1 MFEIVDHEIDVAL
14 MTSQVTVPEAGAIAT
29 FIGLTRNFTGDMKV
43 ELLQYEAYHSMA
55 IKKMEQIGREASEK
69 FDIRKIA
76 ITHRIGSVRVEEASV
91 VIAVSA
97 SHRKPA
103 FQACEYAID
112 TLKEIVPIWKK
123 ELMTNG
129 EQIWIANDPDL
140 KKKDSI

>member
-1 MFEIVDHEIDVAL
+1 MFEIVESDIDINR
-14 MTSQVTVPEAGAIAT
+14 VTASVSSPEAGAIAT
-29 FIGLTRNFTGDMKV
+29 FIGLTRNFTGDMDV
-43 ELLQYEAYHSMA
+43 ALLDYEAYPSMA
-55 IKKMEQIGREASEK
+55 IKMMEKIGRDAMEK

-76 ITHRIGSVRVEEASV
+76 ITHRIGKVKVEEASV
-91 VIAVSA
+91 VIAVSS

-103 FQACEYAID
+103 FKACEYAID

-140 KKKDSI
+140 QKIK

>member
-1 MFEIVDHEIDVAL
+1 MYEIVEHEIDVEKVIARV
-14 MTSQVTVPEAGAIAT
+14 SVPEAGAVTT
-29 FIGLTRNFTGDMKV
+29 FIGLTRNFTGEMKV

-55 IKKMEQIGREASEK
+55 IKMMERIGLEAVEK
-69 FDIRKIA
+69 YDIRKIA
-76 ITHRIGSVRVEEASV
+76 ITHRIGDVAVEEASV

-123 ELMTNG
+123 ESMTNG
-129 EQIWIANDPDL
+129 KQKWIANDPDL
-140 KKKDSI
+140 KKL

>member
-1 MFEIVDHEIDVAL
+1 MFEIIDHEIDIESV
-14 MTSQVTVPEAGAIAT
+14 TSSVVVPEAGAVAT

-43 ELLQYEAYHSMA
+43 ECLQYEAYPSMA
-55 IKKMEQIGREASEK
+55 IRMMERIGDEARQK

-76 ITHRIGSVRVEEASV
+76 ITHRIGDVKVEEASV
-91 VIAVSA
+91 VIAVSS
-97 SHRKPA
+97 SHRKAA

-123 ELMTNG
+123 EMLTNG

-140 KKKDSI
+140 KKR